1 MGIKKLRN
9 DPSKS
14 IQLQVNGL
22 SDAVF
27 GLQGYD
33 IRTAV

>member
-1 MGIKKLRN
+1 MGINKLRN
-9 DPSKS
+9 DPSKL

-27 GLQGYD
+27 GLQVYD
-33 IRTAV
+33 IRAAV